1 MNTNR
6 LKSCAYTIL
15 DNAQAIMMECNRDMP
30 YGGYLLEK
38 IKIIEAKLATP
49 ILAIQ
54 LTPLD
59 EIATRRKIQKQSI
72 NF

>member
-15 DNAQAIMMECNRDMP
+15 DNAQAIMMECNRDVP

-38 IKIIEAKLATP
+38 IKIMENDLKVIKEASMEGEK
-49 ILAIQ
+49 
-54 LTPLD
+54 
-59 EIATRRKIQKQSI
+59 
-72 NF
+72 